1 MSLANR
7 FLLLTLG
14 LGTLRLH
21 AATITF
27 TNPADKFAYPNVAD
41 GGNGGLST
49 KASTFASLNTDDE
62 DRLSGYL
69 LTFNTSSLGLTP
81 SQYTLTSVKLTITIL
96 TDRVFVYDSSFD
108 SYRTSLL
115 PSDPFYSPDQ
125 DEGKPVEVFGVG
137 LRNGYNRLNA
147 TTGANP
153 SDGSYGELSP
163 ILNGSGVRNAYP
175 LGKNSGGAFYDV
187 SDNVSQHQ
195 EAMPFATGV
204 TTLSPGDLVPQGTRF
219 TFTLQL
225 SDAIIRSY
233 VENGFRDGV
242 LGLFVSSLHGAE
254 GPDGG
259 DTFPRFYTREGA
271 APFPTGFGFSPQL
284 EVEYA
289 VVPEPHLS
297 GLLIAG
303 AALFAAGRGFRH
315 RNRLS

>member
-1 MSLANR
+1 MCAL
-7 FLLLTLG
+7 FLG
-14 LGTLRLH
+14 FGVCALRLH
-21 AATITF
+21 AATISF
-27 TNPADKFAYPNVAD
+27 TNPADKFAYPNAAD
-41 GGNGGLST
+41 GGYGGLST

-69 LTFNTSSLGLTP
+69 LTFNTSSLSLPP
-81 SQYTLTSVKLTITIL
+81 SQYFLTSVKLTITIL
-96 TDRVFVYDSSFD
+96 TGDVFVYDSSFD

-115 PSDPFYSPDQ
+115 PTDPLYSADQ
-125 DEGKPVEVFGVG
+125 DDGKPVEVFGVG
-137 LRNGYNRLNA
+137 LRNGYTRLNA

-175 LGKNSGGAFYDV
+175 LGKDTGGTLYDV

-195 EAMPFATGV
+195 EATPFATGLAN
-204 TTLSPGDLVPQGTRF
+204 TLSPGDLVPQGTKF

-225 SDAIIRSY
+225 SDAAIRSY

-271 APFPTGFGFSPQL
+271 APFPVALGFSPRL
-284 EVEYA
+284 DVEYI

-297 GLLIAG
+297 GLLITG
-303 AALFAAGRGFRH
+303 AALLAAGRGFRH